1 MVKYV
6 IMKVSISQRAG
17 VIEYV
22 TRKSRVVENISKHL
36 TYF

>member
-6 IMKVSISQRAG
+6 IIKVSISQRAG

-22 TRKSRVVENISKHL
+22 TRKSRAVENIPIHL